1 MATMD
6 SEQHDGGWRELLE
19 EWGARLLLFARQQ
32 TPEPAEA
39 EDLVQEALVRFWK
52 ARHRGEQFDPP
63 LLFTLVR
70 RIAVDRARQLNRQR
84 IQRKTLTAE
93 AQANGDGWFEPPFED
108 RERAACLQ
116 EALRGLPAEQREV
129 VVLRVWGGLTF
140 EQVGE
145 TLEISPHTAASRYR
159 YALGHLR
166 RTLNTVLA

>member
-1 MATMD
+1 MMD
-6 SEQHDGGWRELLE
+6 SEQHDGEWRGLLD

-52 ARHRGEQFDPP
+52 ARCRGAEFEPP

-70 RIAVDRARQLNRQR
+70 RIAIDRTRQLSRRRAQR
-84 IQRKTLTAE
+84 ESLAAE
-93 AQANGDGWFEPPFED
+93 VQANGEGWFEPPFEN
-108 RERAACLQ
+108 RERAACL
-116 EALRGLPAEQREV
+116 ETALRGLPAEQREV
-129 VVLRVWGGLTF
+129 VVLKVWGGLTF

-145 TLEISPHTAASRYR
+145 TLAISPHTAASRYR

-166 RTLNTVLA
+166 KTLNTVLT